1 MKIKK
6 FVALMLGIVLCI
18 VALSGCGANNT
29 AVIDKAELEQQIK
42 AYLDA
47 NLDSYLDNYFGYG
60 DDWGNWDDT
69 EQEPDR
75 TQFSNLKTFTA
86 KTLDGGTFTQE
97 DIAAKDVTVINFW
110 SLLCGYCIDEL
121 PDIAKY
127 AATLPDNVQV
137 ITVCLGLDGESEIEA
152 AKITLQE
159 AGFSGI
165 ALMEGDGD
173 FATVCDEVQYTP
185 TTIFVDKD
193 GNTVGDAIISA
204 LDANQMTEAYTQHIN
219 EVLKAIGQPELKK

>member
-1 MKIKK
+1 MKNSKLI
-6 FVALMLGIVLCI
+6 ALAMGIVLSI
-18 VALSGCGANNT
+18 GVLSGRGASN
-29 AVIDKAELEQQIK
+29 AAIDKAELEQQIK

-47 NLDSYLDNYFGYG
+47 NMENYLNDYFGWDDSYS
-60 DDWGNWDDT
+60 DDS

-110 SLLCGYCIDEL
+110 SMLCGYCIDEL

-127 AATLPDNVQV
+127 ASTLPDNVQV
-137 ITVCLGLDGESEIEA
+137 ITVCLGLDSDAEIEA
-152 AKITLQE
+152 AKCTLQD
-159 AGFSGI
+159 AGFTGI
-165 ALMEGDGD
+165 SLMEGDGD
-173 FATVCDEVQYTP
+173 FAIVCDEVQYTP

-193 GNTVGDAIISA
+193 GNTVGDAITTAMEADQI
-204 LDANQMTEAYTQHIN
+204 TEAYTRHIN
-219 EVLKAIGQPELKK
+219 NVLKAVGQPELKE

>member
-1 MKIKK
+1 MKNKK
-6 FVALMLGIVLCI
+6 FIALMLGITFCI
-18 VALSGCGANNT
+18 GVFSGCGANNT
-29 AVIDKAELEQQIK
+29 TATDNAELEQQIK

-47 NLDSYLDNYFGYG
+47 NLDSYLDNYFDYG
-60 DDWGNWDDT
+60 GDWGDS

-75 TQFSNLKTFTA
+75 TQFSNLKAFTA

-137 ITVCLGLDGESEIEA
+137 ITVCLGLDGEAEIEA
-152 AKITLQE
+152 AKSTLQE

-204 LDANQMTEAYTQHIN
+204 LDANQMTEVYTQHIN

>member
-1 MKIKK
+1 MKINKLA
-6 FVALMLGIVLCI
+6 ALVLGIVLCI
-18 VALSGCGANNT
+18 GVLSGCGASNT
-29 AVIDKAELEQQIK
+29 AAINKAELEQQIK

-47 NLDSYLDNYFGYG
+47 NMDSYLDKYFGYG
-60 DDWGNWDDT
+60 DDWGDY

-75 TQFSNLKTFTA
+75 TQFSDLKTFTA
-86 KTLDGGTFTQE
+86 KTLGGGTFTQE

-110 SLLCGYCIDEL
+110 SLLCGYCVDEL

-127 AATLPDNVQV
+127 ATTLPDNVQV
-137 ITVCLGLDGESEIEA
+137 ITVCLGLDGEAEIEA
-152 AKITLQE
+152 AKSTLQD

-165 ALMEGDGD
+165 TLMEGDGD
-173 FATVCDEVQYTP
+173 FSDVCDEIQYTP

-204 LDANQMTEAYTQHIN
+204 VGADQMAEAYTRHIN
-219 EVLKAIGQPELKK
+219 DALRKMGQPTLQK

>member
-6 FVALMLGIVLCI
+6 FITLMLGIVLCI
-18 VALSGCGANNT
+18 GTLSGCGANNT
-29 AVIDKAELEQQIK
+29 AVTDKAELEQQIK

>member
-1 MKIKK
+1 MKVNKLI
-6 FVALMLGIVLCI
+6 ALALGIVLCI
-18 VALSGCGANNT
+18 GALSGCGANNT
-29 AVIDKAELEQQIK
+29 AAIDKAELEQQIK

-47 NLDSYLDNYFGYG
+47 NMENYLNDYFG
-60 DDWGNWDDT
+60 WDDSDPGDG

-137 ITVCLGLDGESEIEA
+137 ITVCLGLDGEMEIEA
-152 AKITLQE
+152 AKSTLQDT
-159 AGFSGI
+159 GFTGVT
-165 ALMEGDGD
+165 LMEGDGD
-173 FATVCDEVQYTP
+173 FSTVCDEVQYTP
-185 TTIFVDKD
+185 TTIFVDRD
-193 GNTVGDAIISA
+193 GNTVGDAITTA
-204 LDANQMTEAYTQHIN
+204 MGADQMAEAYTQHIN
-219 EVLKAIGQPELKK
+219 EVLKTMGQPELKK

>member
-1 MKIKK
+1 MKINKLA
-6 FVALMLGIVLCI
+6 ALVLGIVLCI
-18 VALSGCGANNT
+18 GVLSGCGASNT
-29 AVIDKAELEQQIK
+29 AAINKAELEQQIK

-47 NLDSYLDNYFGYG
+47 NMDSYLDKYFGYG
-60 DDWGNWDDT
+60 DDWGDY

-75 TQFSNLKTFTA
+75 TQFSDLKTFTA
-86 KTLDGGTFTQE
+86 KTLGGGTFTQE

-110 SLLCGYCIDEL
+110 SLLCGYCVDEL

-127 AATLPDNVQV
+127 ATTLPDNVQV
-137 ITVCLGLDGESEIEA
+137 ITVCLGLDGEAEIEA
-152 AKITLQE
+152 AKSTLQD

-165 ALMEGDGD
+165 TLMEGDGD
-173 FATVCDEVQYTP
+173 FSDVCDEIQYTP

-204 LDANQMTEAYTQHIN
+204 VGADQMAEAYTQHIN
-219 EVLKAIGQPELKK
+219 DALRKMGQPTLQK

>member
-1 MKIKK
+1 MKNKK
-6 FVALMLGIVLCI
+6 FIALMLGITFCI
-18 VALSGCGANNT
+18 GVFSGCGANNT
-29 AVIDKAELEQQIK
+29 TATDNAELEQQIK

-47 NLDSYLDNYFGYG
+47 NLDSYLDNYFDYG
-60 DDWGNWDDT
+60 GDWGDS

-75 TQFSNLKTFTA
+75 TQFGNLKSFTA

-97 DIAAKDVTVINFW
+97 DIATKDVTVINFW
-110 SLLCGYCIDEL
+110 SMLCGYCIDEL

-137 ITVCLGLDGESEIEA
+137 ITVCLGLDGEIEIEA
-152 AKITLQE
+152 AKSTLQD
-159 AGFSGI
+159 AGFTGI
-165 ALMEGDGD
+165 VLMEGDGD

-193 GNTVGDAIISA
+193 GNTVGDAITTA
-204 LDANQMTEAYTQHIN
+204 MDAGQMTEAYTQHIN
-219 EVLKAIGQPELKK
+219 DVLKTMGQPELKK

>member
-6 FVALMLGIVLCI
+6 FIALMLGTALSIG
-18 VALSGCGANNT
+18 ALSGCGANNT
-29 AVIDKAELEQQIK
+29 TTIDQTELENQIK

-47 NLDSYLDNYFGYG
+47 NLDSYLDKYFDYG
-60 DDWGNWDDT
+60 DDWGDY

-75 TQFSNLKTFTA
+75 TQFSNIKTFTA
-86 KTLDGGTFTQE
+86 KTLDGGTFTQT

-127 AATLPDNVQV
+127 AATLPDNVQI
-137 ITVCLGLDGESEIEA
+137 ITVCLGLDGKAEIEA
-152 AKITLQE
+152 AKSTLQD
-159 AGFSGI
+159 AGFTGI
-165 ALMEGDGD
+165 TLMEGDGD
-173 FATVCDEVQYTP
+173 FSTVCDEVQYTP

-193 GNTVGDAIISA
+193 GNTVGDAITTA
-204 LDANQMTEAYTQHIN
+204 MEADQMVEAYTQHIN
-219 EVLKAIGQPELKK
+219 DTLKAMGQPEMKK

>member
-6 FVALMLGIVLCI
+6 FIALMLGTALSVG
-18 VALSGCGANNT
+18 ALSGCGANNT
-29 AVIDKAELEQQIK
+29 TTIDQTELENQIK

-47 NLDSYLDNYFGYG
+47 NLDSYLDKYFDYG
-60 DDWGNWDDT
+60 DDWGDY

-75 TQFSNLKTFTA
+75 TQFSNIKTFTA
-86 KTLDGGTFTQE
+86 KTLDGGTFTQT

-127 AATLPDNVQV
+127 AATLPDNVQI
-137 ITVCLGLDGESEIEA
+137 ITVCLGLDGKAEIEA
-152 AKITLQE
+152 AKSTLQD
-159 AGFSGI
+159 AGFTGI
-165 ALMEGDGD
+165 TLMEGDGD
-173 FATVCDEVQYTP
+173 FSTVCDEAQYTP

-193 GNTVGDAIISA
+193 GNTVGDAITTA
-204 LDANQMTEAYTQHIN
+204 MEADQMVEAYTQHIN
-219 EVLKAIGQPELKK
+219 DTLKAMGQPEMKK

>member
-6 FVALMLGIVLCI
+6 FIALMLGIALTI
-18 VALSGCGANNT
+18 GTLSGCGANNT
-29 AVIDKAELEQQIK
+29 PTVDQTELEKQIK
-42 AYLDA
+42 VYLDA

-60 DDWGNWDDT
+60 GDWDDA

-137 ITVCLGLDGESEIEA
+137 ITVCLGLDSEVEIEA
-152 AKITLQE
+152 AKSTLQD
-159 AGFSGI
+159 AGFTGVT
-165 ALMEGDGD
+165 LMEGDGD
-173 FATVCDEVQYTP
+173 FATVCGEVQYTP

-193 GNTVGDAIISA
+193 GNTVGDAITTA
-204 LDANQMTEAYTQHIN
+204 MDADQMNEAYTQHIN
-219 EVLKAIGQPELKK
+219 DELKAIGQPEMKK